1 MTGKGITLERSGSVA
16 ILTIDDPAHRN
27 ALGHDALAQ
36 MENRC
41 REVDEDESIGALIVR
56 GAGGHFCSGALRSI
70 LEDTGIDPL
79 REDNFALLTSIYEAV
94 ARVGRVKV
102 PVIAAVR
109 GAAVGAGF
117 NLALAAD
124 LRIVAEN
131 ARLTSGF
138 LRIGIHPGGGHFQ
151 LLRRAVGIEYA
162 AGVALFGETLTGMR
176 AAQIGLAWEALPDD
190 DVEPRALELAT
201 RVAGDP
207 QLARAIKRTLA
218 QADHANWTAAIDA
231 ERSAQ
236 MWSLRRK
243 HDADS

>member
-1 MTGKGITLERSGSVA
+1 MTGNDITLERSGSVA

-27 ALGHDALAQ
+27 ALGHDAFVQ
-36 MENRC
+36 MEQCC
-41 REVDEDESIGALIVR
+41 REVDEDQVLGAMIVR
-56 GAGGHFCSGALRSI
+56 GAGGSFCSGALRSI
-70 LEDTGIDPL
+70 LEDTGSDPI
-79 REDNFALLTSIYEAV
+79 REDNFTLLTSIYEAI

-109 GAAVGAGF
+109 GAAVGAGL

-124 LRIVAEN
+124 LRIVAED

-138 LRIGIHPGGGHFQ
+138 LHIGIHPGGGHFE

-162 AGVALFGETLTGMR
+162 AGVAVFGETLTGTR
-176 AAQIGLAWEALPDD
+176 AAEIGLAWQALPDD
-190 DVEPRALELAT
+190 EVEPRALELAN

-207 QLARAIKRTLA
+207 PLARAMKRSLA
-218 QADHANWTAAIDA
+218 QADHGSWAAAIDA